1 MARQTKDD
9 VRFEIPLYTVAEAA
23 RFLAVPTSTFTT
35 WTKGY
40 ERRSAG
46 RKTVHGDP
54 IISCVSAGTG
64 DPQIPFGG
72 LAEGMVLAAM
82 RRAGVS
88 MQHIRAAVAILERD
102 LGVEHA
108 LASKRLYT
116 DGARLLFDY
125 AESTREEDLEH
136 LTVVVSGPRVFG
148 GVVKDYLE
156 RITYATDGWA
166 ERVILPM
173 TERSIIEVD
182 PIRSFGQPIFL
193 RGAVRVEDVVDRW
206 RAGEPIADV
215 ASDFG
220 VPIEDI
226 EDVLRAS
233 VPAAA

>member
-1 MARQTKDD
+1 VARQKDD
-9 VRFEIPLYTVAEAA
+9 VRFETPLYTLAEAA

-35 WTKGY
+35 WARGY
-40 ERRSAG
+40 ERRSKG

-54 IISCVSAGTG
+54 IITSVGVG
-64 DPQIPFGG
+64 KGEPQIPFGG

-88 MQHIRAAVAILERD
+88 LQHIRSAVAILERE

-125 AESTREEDLEH
+125 AESTRDEDLEQ
-136 LTVVVSGPRVFG
+136 LTVVVSGQRVFG
-148 GVVKDYLE
+148 GAVKDYLE
-156 RITYATDGWA
+156 RITYAGDGWA
-166 ERVILPM
+166 QRIALPM
-173 TERSIIEVD
+173 TERVIVEVD
-182 PIRSFGQPIFL
+182 PVRSFGQPIFL

-206 RAGEPIADV
+206 RAGEPIAAV
-215 ASDFG
+215 ADDFG

-226 EDVLRAS
+226 EGVLRAS
-233 VPAAA
+233 VPTAA

>member
-1 MARQTKDD
+1 MARQKDD
-9 VRFEIPLYTVAEAA
+9 VRFETPLYTVAEAA
-23 RFLAVPTSTFTT
+23 RFLAVPTTTFTT
-35 WTKGY
+35 WARGY
-40 ERRSAG
+40 ERRAEG

-54 IISCVSAGTG
+54 IITAVAAGKG
-64 DPQIPFGG
+64 EPQIPFGG

-88 MQHIRAAVAILERD
+88 LQHIRAAVAILERE

-125 AESTREEDLEH
+125 AETARDEDLEH
-136 LTVVVSGPRVFG
+136 LTVVVSGQRVFG

-166 ERVILPM
+166 GRVILPM
-173 TERSIIEVD
+173 TERSIVEVD
-182 PIRSFGQPIFL
+182 PVRSFGQPIFL

-215 ASDFG
+215 AGDFG

-233 VPAAA
+233 VPNAA